1 MKKKFIAVYALIG
14 VLALGSTTLT
24 SCVDDNES
32 ASVTAI
38 RDAKAAQLNALANYN
53 NAQAEAKKIIAEAE
67 AALRNAD
74 AEAKRIQNEQDSLK
88 LEIAK
93 ATISTDIEAALA
105 KAEADLA
112 AQKAAAAYAQ
122 AELEKVVGAVDLAT
136 QEKINNLLTV
146 ANAIMYGGN
155 YKYYG
160 LSIYGTDYPD
170 GQYPDNTNV
179 TAQLYTGSIAA
190 SESLY
195 GDEETDGLKSQ
206 LVDKKAN
213 RLTAEYELKD
223 IQRNMAEYVRG
234 EQEKLAKNQALL
246 AEYQKYSNTDR
257 DAAKKAADEA
267 DAKVEGL
274 QEAEDQATALY
285 CEEAAKIDQANTN
298 LKATEVETFFAKNSK
313 YGVKGTDCVITREAP
328 KGEEIVV
335 TYDDGTSTVV
345 TPNYTSYYT
354 YIKNENSVTGDV
366 TYTPQQKTVKK
377 QIIVDEEAL
386 ADLVTEKA
394 RDLDVANENLKTAQ
408 EAHTNGLKDEASVNV
423 TIKEGEYKGQTWS
436 GTYKQLKDEVAKA
449 TKAWNEDK
457 ADIDL
462 RETMEKFEA
471 FEKQHIADLDEG
483 LKKAEKGVTDA
494 EEKKAEID
502 ALNTMLTGEAF
513 KTYTSVYEALV
524 KAVDAS
530 MEKNIEKMK
539 AEHNTDVQETL
550 AATLGNIAAGYTDWT
565 AEIAKVQK
573 EIDSNEKNIAT
584 IGYNKLDDDG
594 NTTDDSSK
602 YSEAEKQAY
611 IEALDAEIAELET
624 KIALRESQ
632 YDTIMQ
638 QVEELINSDDTTTPA
653 PETPAEGEETPAA

>member
-160 LSIYGTDYPD
+160 LSISGTDYPA

-179 TAQLYTGSIAA
+179 MAQLNTGSIEA

-195 GDEETDGLKSQ
+195 GDKETEGLKSQ
-206 LVDKKAN
+206 LVDKKAT

-267 DAKVEGL
+267 EAKVAGL
-274 QEAEDQATALY
+274 QEAEDQAIALY
-285 CEEAAKIDQANTN
+285 REEAAKIDQANTN
-298 LKATEVETFFAKNSK
+298 LKATEVETFFANNSK
-313 YGVKGTDCVITREAP
+313 YGVKGTDCVITRKAP

-354 YIKNENSVTGDV
+354 YIKNEDPVTGDV
-366 TYTPQQKTVKK
+366 TYTPQQKTVKR

-423 TIKEGEYKGQTWS
+423 TIKEGEYKGKTWS

-462 RETMEKFEA
+462 RETMETFEA
-471 FEKQHIADLDEG
+471 FEKQHIADLDDG
-483 LKKAEKGVTDA
+483 LKKAEKKVTKV
-494 EEKKAEID
+494 EEEKAEID

-539 AEHNTDVQETL
+539 AEHNTGVQETL

-573 EIDSNEKNIAT
+573 NIDSNEKNIAT
-584 IGYNKLDDDG
+584 IGYKKFDDEG

>member
-146 ANAIMYGGN
+146 ANAIMYGGD
-155 YKYYG
+155 YTYYG
-160 LSIYGTDYPD
+160 LSISGTDYPA

-179 TAQLYTGSIAA
+179 MAQLYKGSIAA

-195 GDEETDGLKSQ
+195 GDKEIEGLKSQ
-206 LVDKKAN
+206 LVNKKAT

-267 DAKVEGL
+267 DAKVAGL

-298 LKATEVETFFAKNSK
+298 LKATEVETFFANNSK
-313 YGVKGTDCVITREAP
+313 YGVKGTDCVITRKAP

-354 YIKNENSVTGDV
+354 YTKNEDPVTGDV
-366 TYTPQQKTVKK
+366 TYTSQEKTVKR

-423 TIKEGEYKGQTWS
+423 TINEGESNEQTWS

-471 FEKQHIADLDEG
+471 FEKQYIADLDDG
-483 LKKAEKGVTDA
+483 LKKAEKKVTKV
-494 EEKKAEID
+494 EEEKAEID

-584 IGYNKLDDDG
+584 IGYKKFDDEG
-594 NTTDDSSK
+594 NTTDDSSE

>member
-1 MKKKFIAVYALIG
+1 MKKKFIAVYALMG

-38 RDAKAAQLNALANYN
+38 RDAKAQSLQALANYN
-53 NAQAEAKKIIAEAE
+53 NAQAEAAKIVAQAE
-67 AALRNAD
+67 AALANAKAAIKK
-74 AEAKRIQNEQDSLK
+74 AEAEKDSLENEK
-88 LEIAK
+88 LK
-93 ATISTDIEAALA
+93 ATIEIDIQTAVAR
-105 KAEADLA
+105 AEAGLA
-112 AQKAAAAYAQ
+112 AQQAILAQ
-122 AELEKVVGAVDLAT
+122 AKAELEKVSDAADLAT
-136 QEKINNLLTV
+136 KAKIENLQAAIEAVMHGGSYKTYELGNLYYDQFGNPI
-146 ANAIMYGGN
+146 ANAEEGTVTVEDE
-155 YKYYG
+155 
-160 LSIYGTDYPD
+160 LSLLGK
-170 GQYPDNTNV
+170 NK
-179 TAQLYTGSIAA
+179 
-190 SESLY
+190 
-195 GDEETDGLKSQ
+195 DGLRYQ
-206 LVDKKAN
+206 LINKKAN
-213 RLTAEYELKD
+213 KTEAELDLKST
-223 IQRNMAEYVRG
+223 QRKIAEHVRK
-234 EQEKLAKNQALL
+234 EQEKMATNQALL

-267 DAKVEGL
+267 DAKVAGL
-274 QEAEDQATALY
+274 QEVEEQAIALY

-298 LKATEVETFFAKNSK
+298 LKATEVETFFANNSK

-354 YIKNENSVTGDV
+354 YIKNENTVTGDV
-366 TYTPQQKTVKK
+366 TYTSQQKTVKR

-423 TIKEGEYKGQTWS
+423 TINEGESNEQTWS

-457 ADIDL
+457 ADTDL
-462 RETMEKFEA
+462 RDEMEKFEA
-471 FEKQHIADLDEG
+471 LEKQYIADLDKALET
-483 LKKAEKGVTDA
+483 AEKDVTKK
-494 EEKKAEID
+494 ETEKAKVD

-565 AEIAKVQK
+565 AA
-573 EIDSNEKNIAT
+573 IDIIQGNIEENEKNIA
-584 IGYNKLDDDG
+584 LMADDG
-594 NTTDDSSK
+594 DIDSTNGGDT
-602 YSEAEKQAY
+602 EAKKQAY
-611 IEALDAEIAELET
+611 IDALDAEIA
-624 KIALRESQ
+624 KIEKEISIKEAQ
-632 YDTIMQ
+632 YENFMQ
-638 QVEELINSDDTTTPA
+638 QIEDLINESDDTTAPA
-653 PETPAEGEETPAA
+653 PETPSEGEETPAE